1 MADENT
7 TPTEK
12 KSGLKKIIFIAAL
25 LGIEA
30 AVLLG
35 VVMVLKGPAPVEAS
49 DILPELKPEEEK
61 TVEVL
66 VLDDRLLNSRSGINF
81 LYDTEVWVHVKK
93 KHEERVAD
101 ELNRFRNE
109 LKAELMAIWRTAE
122 PRQLQEPKMEN
133 LTRKAQTLLDRRF
146 GVDGDTGEPIIQKCL
161 IVAGPGFRVDG

>member
-7 TPTEK
+7 TSTEK
-12 KSGLKKIIFIAAL
+12 KSGLKKIIFIVAL

-35 VVMVLKGPAPVEAS
+35 VVMVLKGPATVEAS
-49 DILPELKPEEEK
+49 DILPDLKPEEEK

-66 VLDDRLLNSRSGINF
+66 VLADRLLNSRSGINF

-161 IVAGPGFRVDG
+161 IVSGPGFRVDG